1 MSDTVF
7 NIELVRQ
14 DFKDFVTN
22 CNRCTSFESQQTVLK
37 AFEIA
42 QQAFDGIKKN
52 SGEYHIEHSVAVA
65 KIVALEI
72 GLGTK
77 SIVAA
82 MLHDVL
88 DETDLQIEEVEQI
101 FGSKI
106 ASILQALIKVRE
118 VIDGQGVIQAQAFR
132 KVLLSVS
139 DDIRVTFIKI
149 ADRLHHIRTLDLY
162 SVRIQEKTVNEA
174 LLVYVP
180 LAHRLGLYNI
190 KTELEDLSFKYKK
203 PELYHYVNSQI
214 IGSKK
219 ERQELIANFT
229 QPIIDKL
236 NKEGIDFEISG
247 RTKSVYSIWQKMQR
261 KNISFKEV
269 YDVFAIRIVFNP
281 RVLDQEIEECR
292 HIFNIIKNMRN
303 MPIKKDRIRDWL
315 TKPKENGYSALHL
328 TVQYRQ
334 NIWIEIQIRSKRMND
349 IAEFGFASHW
359 KYKGIEDKESELDL
373 WTNEIKEKL
382 QSDDDSLQIFFDNFN
397 LHRFSS
403 EILVFS
409 SKGTV
414 VSLPRNATV
423 LDFAFKI
430 NPKTAIHCIGAKKNR
445 RLVARFDKLNSG
457 DIVEI
462 LSSDKQKPQKE
473 WLHSLKTPEAK
484 AILTEYF
491 DLENNKTKIIQFN

>member
-1 MSDTVF
+1 MSNTTGF

-14 DFKDFVTN
+14 NFNNFIAN
-22 CNRCTSFESQQTVLK
+22 CNRCTSSESQQTVLK

-52 SGEYHIEHSVAVA
+52 SGEYYIEHSVAVA
-65 KIVALEI
+65 KIVATEI

-106 ASILQALIKVRE
+106 SAILRALTKVRE

-132 KVLLSVS
+132 KVLLSLS

-149 ADRLHHIRTLDLY
+149 ADRLHHIRTLNLY
-162 SVRIQEKTVNEA
+162 SYRVQEKTVNEV
-174 LLVYVP
+174 LLVYAP

-190 KTELEDLSFKYKK
+190 KTEFEDLSFKYKH
-203 PELYHYVNSQI
+203 PHLHHYINSKI

-219 ERQELIANFT
+219 KRVQLITNFT
-229 QPIIDKL
+229 LPIETEL
-236 NKEGIDFEISG
+236 NKLGIDFEISG
-247 RTKSVYSIWQKMQR
+247 RTKSIYSIWQKMKR
-261 KNISFKEV
+261 KNISFEEV

-281 RVLDQEIEECR
+281 SSPDKEIEECWR
-292 HIFNIIKNMRN
+292 IFDIIKNMGQ
-303 MPIKKDRIRDWL
+303 PIKKDRIRDWL

-328 TVQYRQ
+328 TVQYKQ
-334 NIWIEIQIRSKRMND
+334 KVWIEIQIRSKRMND
-349 IAEFGFASHW
+349 IAEVGFASHW
-359 KYKGIEDKESELDL
+359 KYKGVEDKESELDL
-373 WTNEIKEKL
+373 WIKEIKEKL
-382 QSDDDSLQIFFDNFN
+382 ESDDDSLQRFFDNFN
-397 LHRFSS
+397 LDKFSS

-409 SKGTV
+409 SKGEAV
-414 VSLPRNATV
+414 NLPKNATV

-430 NPKTAIHCIGAKKNR
+430 NPKTAVHCIGAKKNR
-445 RLVARFDKLNSG
+445 RLVSRFDKLNSG
-457 DIVEI
+457 DIIEI
-462 LSSDKQKPQKE
+462 LSSDKQEPKLE
-473 WLHSLKTPEAK
+473 WIHSLKTTEAK
-484 AILTEYF
+484 AILNEYF
-491 DLENNKTKIIQFN
+491 NLKTEDILVNS